1 MDSTLGGSLGGRRQG
16 WCKTI
21 KLKIKTFPC
30 GSWFESAI
38 STNVI
43 NMLNLNQNY
52 ISSKVNTSGGLKV
65 TSLQ

>member
-1 MDSTLGGSLGGRRQG
+1 MDSTLGGSPGGRRQG

-38 STNVI
+38 STKI